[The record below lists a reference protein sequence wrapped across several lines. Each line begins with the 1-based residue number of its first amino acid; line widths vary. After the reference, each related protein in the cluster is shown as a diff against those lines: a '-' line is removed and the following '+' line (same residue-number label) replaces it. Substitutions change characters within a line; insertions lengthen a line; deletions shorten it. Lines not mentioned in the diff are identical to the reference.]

1 VDVVKLELNN
11 SKDIQRVREYVLKKY
26 GKLDVLINNADYCL
40 IGPVEATSMK
50 QIKKQ
55 FNTNFFGL
63 VEMTKAFLTPMREER
78 KGTIINISSIT
89 STVGTALISIYGASK
104 WAVSGFSEALH
115 MEMMPYNVQVKTI
128 LPGFFATDMFKKMDE
143 ASESD
148 KYKYYAHIIKSYKK
162 IMKNVR
168 GGSPDELAK
177 LVYHAATDK
186 DKNKTIYYAGK
197 DAIGVPIEKRI
208 LGDEG
213 YEQLI
218 TKLLFE
224 KKAKTIKFLTQ
235 VTEPRNKK
243 IKFIFRKL

>member
-1 VDVVKLELNN
+1 
-11 SKDIQRVREYVLKKY
+11 
-26 GKLDVLINNADYCL
+26 
-40 IGPVEATSMK
+40 M
-50 QIKKQ
+50 
-55 FNTNFFGL
+55 
-63 VEMTKAFLTPMREER
+63 
-78 KGTIINISSIT
+78 
-89 STVGTALISIYGASK
+89 
-104 WAVSGFSEALH
+104 
-115 MEMMPYNVQVKTI
+115 
-128 LPGFFATDMFKKMDE
+128 
-143 ASESD
+143 
-148 KYKYYAHIIKSYKK
+148 
-162 IMKNVR
+162 
-168 GGSPDELAK
+168 AK